1 MSKTKNKSD
10 NKTEKALAAEK
21 EQFGKQQVSKWD
33 FMMAELNCEVILKNG
48 FLTRSNVIV
57 KFVYVMPSMTIL
69 FWTTSYIE
77 CEAKTN
83 TEIHVC

>member
-1 MSKTKNKSD
+1 
-10 NKTEKALAAEK
+10 
-21 EQFGKQQVSKWD
+21 
-33 FMMAELNCEVILKNG
+33 MMAELNCEVILKNG